1 MAAMVCLNAAVLWNN
16 RQDIAA
22 GRNDFPIFY
31 SNAQMVHE
39 GKAAALYDFEAEQRF
54 ARTVSDRPAPP
65 NNHLPYELLLFI
77 PFIYLPFR
85 VAYILWTILGLAML
99 AGVAGVMR
107 NARAGNN
114 WSFAF
119 TLLTILS
126 FYPVWNC
133 LIAGQDSILLLLL
146 FTISFWLWKRRKD
159 DMAGA
164 VLALGLFRPQLVLP
178 FVLAA
183 FLGGK
188 WKFVRGFVP
197 GAALVL
203 TLSASVVGLHG
214 MADYARLLLSQ
225 GTQGSAP
232 VLANRWHV
240 TPGLMPTWRGFLWLC
255 LPRWIP
261 PGAQTALL
269 LSGTILGLGW
279 AARKMRTAR
288 GSRAF
293 EMAFAITLATVLLVS
308 FHSFLQD
315 FSLMVLPLLICS
327 QAFSASRIVAKK
339 SASLIVS
346 LCFLLFLTPLY
357 LILFATETMGWLFLV
372 GSLALWLVSR
382 RANDWRTETSNA
394 ITVAPECS
402 VTT

>member
-1 MAAMVCLNAAVLWNN
+1 MLCLNAAVLWSN
-16 RQDIAA
+16 REDIAA

-39 GKAAALYDFEAEQRF
+39 GKAAGLYDFEAEQRF
-54 ARTVSDRPAPP
+54 ARRVSDRPAPP

-85 VAYILWTILGLAML
+85 AAYILWTILGLAML

-107 NARAGNN
+107 NGRAGNN
-114 WSFAF
+114 WGFAL

-126 FYPVWNC
+126 FYPGWNC

-146 FTISFWLWKRRKD
+146 FTISFWLWKRGKD
-159 DMAGA
+159 GIAGA
-164 VLALGLFRPQLVLP
+164 VLAFGLFRPQLVLP
-178 FVLAA
+178 FVLVA
-183 FLGGK
+183 FLAGK

-197 GAALVL
+197 GAALVV

-214 MADYARLLLSQ
+214 MADYARLLFSQ
-225 GTQGSAP
+225 GTQGSAT
-232 VLANRWHV
+232 VLVGRWHV

-255 LPRWIP
+255 LPGWVP
-261 PGAQTALL
+261 PVVQTVLL
-269 LSGTILGLGW
+269 LSGTIFGLGW
-279 AARKMRTAR
+279 ASIKMRRAR
-288 GSRAF
+288 GSGAF
-293 EMAFAITLATVLLVS
+293 EIAFAITLATVLLVS

-315 FSLMVLPLLICS
+315 FSLMILPLLIWS
-327 QAFSASRIVAKK
+327 QAFSASRIVARN

-346 LCFLLFLTPLY
+346 LYFLLFLTPLY
-357 LILFATETMGWLFLV
+357 LVLFTTQTMGWLFLV
-372 GSLALWLVSR
+372 ISSAVWLVSR
-382 RANDWRTETSNA
+382 WANDWRMETSNV
-394 ITVAPECS
+394 ITLAPECG